1 MHFSYAGDRNRTPA
15 HENNTKRKEFS
26 AVFSIDTY
34 SLHTFW
40 IKYIQ
45 RDKSMRDLM
54 EIIIENLTNER
65 LDEIVFTDEEFCSI
79 DSQLDEAL
87 AKYNNLSIT
96 KQDAKLINEIFDLY
110 VVHSARYA
118 ALAYRQG
125 LEDSIHLLKAI
136 DII

>member
-1 MHFSYAGDRNRTPA
+1 
-15 HENNTKRKEFS
+15 
-26 AVFSIDTY
+26 
-34 SLHTFW
+34 
-40 IKYIQ
+40 
-45 RDKSMRDLM
+45 MRDLM

-65 LDEIVFTDEEFCSI
+65 LDEIVFQDEDFCSI
-79 DSQLDEAL
+79 DAQLDEAL

-110 VVHSARYA
+110 VAHSARYA

>member
-1 MHFSYAGDRNRTPA
+1 
-15 HENNTKRKEFS
+15 
-26 AVFSIDTY
+26 
-34 SLHTFW
+34 
-40 IKYIQ
+40 
-45 RDKSMRDLM
+45 MRALM

-110 VVHSARYA
+110 VAHSARYA